1 MQPAFRG
8 ILEQLWIHMQRI
20 ARRHVGFFQNLAN
33 ALEGS
38 SERLEVLGLA
48 NGLQSNQTF
57 LHVHQVVGSGTE
69 NGADFVVAEA
79 FPFTEDEF
87 GAVQNERSEERR
99 VGKECRSRWSPYH

>member
-20 ARRHVGFFQNLAN
+20 ARRHVGFFPNLAN
-33 ALEGS
+33 ALEGN

-69 NGADFVVAEA
+69 NGADFVVAK
-79 FPFTEDEF
+79 P
-87 GAVQNERSEERR
+87 S
-99 VGKECRSRWSPYH
+99 RSRKTNLARSRMKSRICVS